1 MIIASEASHSSLS
14 VQLFICVYIS
24 VMATLLVPGWPRAMH
39 KRSRSHWDRVILA
52 ESAIFSLQSATYL
65 GAARLASPN
74 MRSDLDEHP
83 SVSTVVALSVYNN
96 ILGTQTAAQGRAYI
110 RIHVYTCIHIQN
122 YNIYIITGACGK
134 KPTMWNCI

>member
-1 MIIASEASHSSLS
+1 
-14 VQLFICVYIS
+14 
-24 VMATLLVPGWPRAMH
+24 
-39 KRSRSHWDRVILA
+39 
-52 ESAIFSLQSATYL
+52 
-65 GAARLASPN
+65 

-122 YNIYIITGACGK
+122 YNIYNYYNRS
-134 KPTMWNCI
+134 MWQEANYVELHLDLYT